1 MNTANVPA
9 WLIRFAL
16 IVAIPS
22 IACFGLYSLND
33 LGEENRFWAIPTIL
47 AYPATLIGLG
57 GLAATI
63 LSPKRSKRKLWL
75 WAFGAAIPLA
85 FLLIGR
91 A

>member
-1 MNTANVPA
+1 MNVANIPE
-9 WLIRFAL
+9 WLIRVAL

-33 LGEENRFWAIPTIL
+33 LGEENRIWAIPTIL

-57 GLAATI
+57 ALATTI
-63 LSPKRSKRKLWL
+63 RSPKKSKLKLWL
-75 WAFGAAIPLA
+75 WAFATAIPLA
-85 FLLIGR
+85 LLLFVR